1 MILIVPKFIFFLDP
15 IDNLNLTDCFDTVR
29 IKKNVLKLKPYLYP
43 LTIEFSVSCAT
54 IYLIIWYKTSK
65 RDLNWLSLPPKK
77 RNYQEV
83 GVVETPFSNLFIM
96 LDCTKTI
103 KGLLFG
109 ILIFV
114 LTILGSIFFFVYRSE
129 NPPLAKLITEISEI
143 ILLVIAFII
152 TAHAYR
158 RIKKHYEK
166 ICLPTNMFDVVLE
179 IFSLGGVFAYNIN
192 SLIAVFYDLTHGR
205 VPNEPYLSKEA
216 QPDDDLTNNISL
228 LISASL
234 QLIQSSVQTLFILE
248 CLRRYASKN
257 ASYARKPGRELI
269 TVLLILNIC
278 LWIIDTLSGKRYTV
292 KDYLIDYYGTLKWSI
307 INAFSAPI
315 AIFYR
320 FHSSVC
326 LSDIWSGLYYGEL
339 EDNFKEKEKRQSSSQ
354 YSSVY

>member
-1 MILIVPKFIFFLDP
+1 M
-15 IDNLNLTDCFDTVR
+15 
-29 IKKNVLKLKPYLYP
+29 LKLKPYLYP
-43 LTIEFSVSCAT
+43 ITIEFSVSCAT
-54 IYLIIWYKTSK
+54 LYLIIWYKTSK
-65 RDLNWLSLPPKK
+65 RDLHCLSLPPKK
-77 RNYQEV
+77 RNFKEV

-114 LTILGSIFFFVYRSE
+114 LTILSSIFFFAYRTE
-129 NPPLAKLITEISEI
+129 NPSMAKLITEVTEI
-143 ILLVIAFII
+143 ILLLIALLI
-152 TAHAYR
+152 ASYAYI
-158 RIKKHYEK
+158 RIKKHYNK
-166 ICLPTNMFDVVLE
+166 YYLPTNMFDVVLE

-192 SLIAVFYDLTHGR
+192 SFIAVFYGLAHGETPSKASQSEDSDLLNDIT
-205 VPNEPYLSKEA
+205 S
-216 QPDDDLTNNISL
+216 

-234 QLIQSSVQTLFILE
+234 QIIQSSVQTLLILE
-248 CLRRYASKN
+248 CLRRYASEN
-257 ASYARKPGRELI
+257 SSYARKPGRELI
-269 TVLLILNIC
+269 TILLILNIC

-326 LSDIWSGLYYGEL
+326 LSDIWAGLYYGEL
-339 EDNFKEKEKRQSSSQ
+339 EDNFKERDKK
-354 YSSVY
+354 YSNSEFYHI